1 MKILVI
7 SNFYPP
13 YHLSGYEVGCR
24 DIVESLKA
32 RGHNIRVLT
41 STYGI
46 GERRIEGHV
55 YRWLR
60 AYLKENLAWRPVV
73 IKEVINQT
81 AFKEICLD
89 FQPEIVFMFNLSN
102 ISISLGTIAQEI
114 GLPTCYYISDN
125 WFITKERDH
134 WYQIWS
140 NGKRGHEVL
149 PYLSRK
155 FKLIT
160 PSKHLNF
167 KNLIFTNRNLKNISG
182 QLSKIETHTAI
193 IPWGIDNDH
202 FSYKES
208 PGRKPKRLL
217 YVGKIKPNKN
227 LDTAIK
233 ALGIL
238 KRDYDCDT
246 LSLNLVGKKFST
258 DYVSY
263 LRNLA
268 EKYGVLEKINFSGF
282 NSRKNMMDLYQAH
295 DIFIFPS
302 VCEDSS
308 SIAILEAMSCGLPVV
323 STAIESLSDVLKDE
337 FDALVFPKDNPKLC
351 ATQILRFVNDPL
363 LFKSIRRN
371 ARNTIEERFCLGKS
385 VISIEEEL
393 KRVIKREKR
402 DHPYITF
409 KDRYSEEGTSI
420 AETIDEC
427 VRRATKQLKFWG
439 LFIWIKKLL
448 KPRFYIRILK
458 KAVKKIASLST
469 LQIFSLSYKIFLILV
484 GRRSNSS
491 KINIQNLKN
500 ILVIQMVDIGDI
512 ILSSPF
518 LRELRRSM
526 PYARIVFVVQP
537 KMLNL
542 VEKCPY
548 VDEVLFFNWRS
559 IKNYNTA
566 FHGHIVWWLQAVL
579 FSVRNL
585 WKYHFD
591 LAISLHWNNDP
602 NLAASIILMLT
613 SGAPQRVAYL
623 DEHDGNRHHGL
634 MDLSRLITNGP
645 FRSFPKHEIELQLD
659 ILRFLG
665 INFIDNRLE
674 VWTSEEDERFMHQVL
689 QRYRLSDSN
698 ICIAIAPGSRW
709 AYRRWPASRFI
720 ELGRW
725 LQEKYEA
732 YILILA
738 GKSEI
743 RLGSLIEKGLQKN
756 CTINLTGQTTLREM
770 ASVLRSCKLFIGNDS
785 GPMHIAA
792 AVGVPVVGLFSS
804 GEYERFKPGGT
815 DYEVIRL
822 GLSCNPC
829 SENCKFEE
837 ARCILGITV
846 SQVKKVLIKKLKLIQ
861 RNNIVKGF
869 SQ

>member
-1 MKILVI
+1 MRILVI

-13 YHLSGYEVGCR
+13 HHQSGYEVGCR
-24 DIVESLKA
+24 EIVESLKA

-60 AYLKENLAWRPVV
+60 ACLRETLAWRSVV

-81 AFKEICLD
+81 AFKELCLD
-89 FQPEIVFMFNLSN
+89 FQPEIVFIFNLSN
-102 ISISLGTIAQEI
+102 ISISLGTMAQEI

-125 WFITKERDH
+125 WFITKEKDH

-140 NGKRGHEVL
+140 NGKSGCDVL
-149 PYLSRK
+149 PYFSRK
-155 FKLIT
+155 FKLLT

-182 QLSKIETHTAI
+182 QLSKLETYTAI
-193 IPWGIDNDH
+193 IPWGIDNDY

-208 PGRKPKRLL
+208 QGQKPNRLL

-238 KRDYDCDT
+238 KRDYDCDDM
-246 LSLNLVGKKFST
+246 SLNLVGKKSST

-268 EKYGVLEKINFSGF
+268 EKYGVLEKIYFSDF
-282 NSRKNMMDLYQAH
+282 NSRKNMKDLYQTH
-295 DIFIFPS
+295 DIFIFTS

-323 STAIESLSDVLKDE
+323 SSAIESLSDVLKDE
-337 FDALVFPKDNPKLC
+337 YDALVFPKENPKLC
-351 ATQILRFVNDPL
+351 ATQILRFVKDPL
-363 LFKSIRRN
+363 FFKSIRRN
-371 ARNTIEERFCLGKS
+371 ARNTIEERFCLEKS
-385 VISIEEEL
+385 AISVEEEL
-393 KRVIKREKR
+393 KRVLKREKR
-402 DHPYITF
+402 DRTF
-409 KDRYSEEGTSI
+409 IAFKERYLEKGTCKT
-420 AETIDEC
+420 ETIDEC
-427 VRRATKQLKFWG
+427 VRRAKKWLKFG
-439 LFIWIKKLL
+439 RLFLLEKKIL
-448 KPRFYIRILK
+448 KPRFYMRILK
-458 KAVKKIASLST
+458 KVVKKITSLTT
-469 LQIFSLSYKIFLILV
+469 LQIFSLLYKIFLMLV
-484 GRRSNSS
+484 GRSSNSS
-491 KINIQNLKN
+491 KINVKNLKN
-500 ILVIQMVDIGDI
+500 ILVIQMVDIGDV

-518 LRELRRSM
+518 LRELRRNM
-526 PYARIVFVVQP
+526 PCARIVLVVQP
-537 KMLNL
+537 NMINL

-559 IKNYNTA
+559 IKNYKTA
-566 FHGHIVWWLQAVL
+566 FHGHIVWWLQTIL
-579 FSVRNL
+579 LTVRNL

-602 NLAASIILMLT
+602 NLAASIILMFT
-613 SGAPQRVAYL
+613 SGAPQRIAYL
-623 DEHDGNRHHGL
+623 DEHDGKRRHEL
-634 MDLSRLITNGP
+634 MDLSRLITHGP
-645 FRSFPKHEIELQLD
+645 FRSFPKHESELQLD

-665 INFIDNRLE
+665 INSIDNSVE
-674 VWTSEEDERFMHQVL
+674 VWTTEEDEGFMRQVL
-689 QRYRLSDSN
+689 ERYNLSDSN

-720 ELGRW
+720 ELGKW

-738 GKSEI
+738 GKSELS
-743 RLGSLIEKGLQKN
+743 LGALIEKELKKDR
-756 CTINLTGQTTLREM
+756 TINLTGKTTLREM

-785 GPMHIAA
+785 GPMHMAA

-804 GEYERFKPGGT
+804 GEYERFIPWGT
-815 DYEVIRL
+815 DHEVIRL

-861 RNNIVKGF
+861 RNNRVKGF

>member
-24 DIVESLKA
+24 NIVEFLKA

-41 STYGI
+41 SNYGL

-60 AYLKENLAWRPVV
+60 AYLKENSAWRHVV

-89 FQPEIVFMFNLSN
+89 FQPEIVFIFNLSN

-125 WFITKERDH
+125 WFITKEGDH

-149 PYLSRK
+149 PYISRK

-160 PSKHLNF
+160 PEKHLNF
-167 KNLIFTNRNLKNISG
+167 KNLIFTNRNLKNISR
-182 QLSKIETHTAI
+182 QLSKLEKYTAI
-193 IPWGIDNDH
+193 IPWGIDNDY

-208 PGRKPKRLL
+208 PGRKPNRLL
-217 YVGKIKPNKN
+217 YVGQIKPNKN
-227 LDTAIK
+227 LDIAIK

-238 KRDYDCDT
+238 KRDYDCNA
-246 LSLNLVGKKFST
+246 LSLNLVGKKSST

-268 EKYGVLEKINFSGF
+268 KKYGVLEKIYFSDF
-282 NSRKNMMDLYQAH
+282 NSRLNMRALYQAH

-337 FDALVFPKDNPKLC
+337 FDALVFPKENPKLC
-351 ATQILRFVNDPL
+351 ATQILRFIKDPL

-371 ARNTIEERFCLGKS
+371 ARNTIEERFCLRKFG
-385 VISIEEEL
+385 ISIEEEL
-393 KRVIKREKR
+393 KRVIKSDKR
-402 DHPYITF
+402 NRPYINF
-409 KDRYSEEGTSI
+409 KDRYLNEGISK
-420 AETIDEC
+420 AEIIDEY
-427 VRRATKQLKFWG
+427 VRRTTKQLKFWR

-448 KPRFYIRILK
+448 KPQFFIRILK
-458 KAVKKIASLST
+458 KAVNEVTSLSIM
-469 LQIFSLSYKIFLILV
+469 QFFSISYKIFLILV

-491 KINIQNLKN
+491 KINVQNLKN
-500 ILVIQMVDIGDI
+500 ILVIQMVDIGDV

-566 FHGHIVWWLQAVL
+566 FHGHIVWWLQAIL
-579 FSVRNL
+579 FTVRNL

-613 SGAPQRVAYL
+613 SGAPQRIAYL
-623 DEHDGNRHHGL
+623 DEHNGNRHHGL
-634 MDLSRLITNGP
+634 MDLSRLITHGP

-665 INFIDNRLE
+665 INSIDNRVE
-674 VWTSEEDERFMHQVL
+674 VWTSEEDECFMRQVL
-689 QRYRLSDSN
+689 QRYGLSDSN

-709 AYRRWPASRFI
+709 AYRRWPVNRFI
-720 ELGRW
+720 EIGKW
-725 LQEKYEA
+725 LQEEYEA
-732 YILILA
+732 HILVLA
-738 GKSEI
+738 GKSEL
-743 RLGSLIEKGLQKN
+743 RLGSLIEKGLKKDR
-756 CTINLTGQTTLREM
+756 TINLTGKTTLREM

-785 GPMHIAA
+785 GPMHVAA

-804 GEYERFKPGGT
+804 GEYERFIPWGT
-815 DYEVIRL
+815 DHEVIRL

-829 SENCKFEE
+829 SENCKFAE

-846 SQVKKVLIKKLKLIQ
+846 NQVKKVLIKKLKVIQ
-861 RNNIVKGF
+861 KNNIVKGF
-869 SQ
+869 S